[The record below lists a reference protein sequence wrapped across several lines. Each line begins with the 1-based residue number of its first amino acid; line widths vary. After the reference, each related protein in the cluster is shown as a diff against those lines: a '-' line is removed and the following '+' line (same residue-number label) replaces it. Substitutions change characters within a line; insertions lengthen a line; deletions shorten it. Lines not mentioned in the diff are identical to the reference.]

1 MLRELC
7 FSNRLV
13 LQRKANLSALTL
25 KTQPAKLTS
34 PLGAKRLRMNLNE
47 FLVNKEYYKVTD
59 HN

>member
-25 KTQPAKLTS
+25 KTQAAKLTS
-34 PLGAKRLRMNLNE
+34 PIGEKRFRMNLNE
-47 FLVNKEYYKVTD
+47 VLVNTKYYKVTD